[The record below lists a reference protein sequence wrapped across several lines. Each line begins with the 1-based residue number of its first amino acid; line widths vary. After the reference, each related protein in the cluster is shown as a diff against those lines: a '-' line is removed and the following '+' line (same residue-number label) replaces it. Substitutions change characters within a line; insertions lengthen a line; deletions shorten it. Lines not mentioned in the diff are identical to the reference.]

1 MRYSRQESLLLASLA
16 GAKFTHIIDF
26 MVLMPL
32 GPLLMRSFDIS
43 AQQFGYLVA
52 SYTISAGIAVLIS
65 AFFIDRMPRRLSLLV
80 VYTGFILGTL
90 ACGLSNSYEL
100 LMAARMLTGVF
111 GGMLNALILSSVGD
125 TFPLEKRAGAMG
137 LVMGAFSA
145 AAAFGVPFGIYMAS
159 VGDWNWPFLMLVI
172 VTLPIWFGL
181 YAFVPSI
188 KKQEYK
194 TDSNALKTG
203 PFEVILRVLR
213 SKNQLS
219 ALGMSLSMV
228 LGQFMLIPYI
238 SPYMVGNIGFSQ
250 MDLVYIY
257 LCGGLA
263 TLVTGPII
271 GRIADK
277 FGHKKIF
284 LVFAGIS
291 IVPLLLVTHLPE
303 VGIPTALVVTT
314 LFFIF
319 ISGRIIPSLTMVV
332 SSAETRY
339 RAGFVSINTAMQQ
352 FAAGMAAIISGS
364 IITEIATDNPEIKA
378 ISGYPYVG
386 YMAVLLTIIAAYL
399 GSRLKANKE

>member
-65 AFFIDRMPRRLSLLV
+65 AFFIDRLPRRLSLLV

-181 YAFVPSI
+181 YAFVPNI

-203 PFEVILRVLR
+203 PFEVIFRVLR

-219 ALGMSLSMV
+219 ALGMSLSLV

-364 IITEIATDNPEIKA
+364 IITEIATANPEVKA

>member
-399 GSRLKANKE
+399 GSRLKANKQ

>member
-32 GPLLMRSFDIS
+32 GPLLMRSFEIS

-399 GSRLKANKE
+399 GSRLKANKQ

>member
-65 AFFIDRMPRRLSLLV
+65 AFFIDRLPRRLSLLV

-181 YAFVPSI
+181 YAFVPNI

-203 PFEVILRVLR
+203 PFEVIFRVLR

-219 ALGMSLSMV
+219 ALGMSLSLV

-303 VGIPTALVVTT
+303 VAIPTALVVTT

-364 IITEIATDNPEIKA
+364 IITEIATANPEVKA